1 MAQASACGVA
11 RCEVRNPQA
20 EACATLKLLIAGG
33 GTGGHVFPALAV
45 AREWMSREGER
56 EVVFVGTQRGIE
68 ARLVPEAGFPLETIR
83 SAGLKGIGGMKLA
96 RNTAKLVPAMWDS
109 FSILRRHQFAA
120 ALGSW
125 RIRRRADDARRGA
138 ARLANR
144 RIRAERRARI
154 HQSRAGPHGDAHRH
168 GLRNADEALGQ
179 QSDADGNSRAR
190 RNFSRSR
197 RARPREPFHLLITGG
212 SQGALI
218 INRTLVDAADLL
230 AAQKNRIS
238 IVHQTG
244 ERDYNAVR
252 VAYAR
257 REINAE
263 VLPFIGNMAERFA
276 QADLIVCR
284 AGAITAAEVAA
295 AGRAAIFIP
304 FGASTDSHQLRNAQE
319 MERAGAARLIPEPQL
334 TAERLTQEIF
344 ALLDRPAELRS
355 DGGERAASGEAARGA
370 GNREPDR
377 RGGPVMMVT
386 FHNFK
391 RIHLVGIGGIG
402 MSGIAE
408 VLLTLGYSV
417 SGSDAKSS
425 ADHRTPAEYGR
436 RNFRGPPSRAGAR
449 RARRGGFL
457 RDSRATI
464 PKWSKRTA

>member
-1 MAQASACGVA
+1 VKDETGRS
-11 RCEVRNPQA
+11 
-20 EACATLKLLIAGG
+20 TKLLIAGG

-83 SAGLKGIGGMKLA
+83 SAGLKGIGGMRFARNGAKLA
-96 RNTAKLVPAMWDS
+96 PAMWDS
-109 FSILRRHQFAA
+109 FSILRRHKFCA
-120 ALGSW
+120 ALGVGGY
-125 RIRRRADDARRGA
+125 A
-138 ARLANR
+138 
-144 RIRAERRARI
+144 
-154 HQSRAGPHGDAHRH
+154 AGPMMLAAVLR
-168 GLRNADEALGQ
+168 GLPTVVFEPNAEPGFTNRVLARMATRIATAYESPTKLWGKK
-179 QSDADGNSRAR
+179 ATLTGIPVRGEFFNIPPRAP
-190 RNFSRSR
+190 S
-197 RARPREPFHLLITGG
+197 EPFHILITGG

-230 AAQKNRIS
+230 TAQQHRIS

-334 TAERLTQEIF
+334 TAERLVREIF
-344 ALLDRPAELRS
+344 GLLDRPADLHAM
-355 DGGERAASGEAARGA
+355 AANAR
-370 GNREPDR
+370 
-377 RGGPVMMVT
+377 
-386 FHNFK
+386 
-391 RIHLVGIGGIG
+391 HL
-402 MSGIAE
+402 
-408 VLLTLGYSV
+408 
-417 SGSDAKSS
+417 AKPH
-425 ADHRTPAEYGR
+425 AVQEIVNLIEGVART
-436 RNFRGPPSRAGAR
+436 
-449 RARRGGFL
+449 
-457 RDSRATI
+457 
-464 PKWSKRTA
+464 